1 MLIDTT
7 RFGKLDVD
15 ESQLLSF
22 PKGLLGFPRS
32 RRFVLIDAGE
42 SGAFWWL
49 QSVDTPDLAFVVAD
63 PQPFVPTFRVP
74 LKAEQLDDLGLGG
87 DEEPRVLVIV
97 NKRNTQLT
105 GNLQGPLVVNARTR
119 SGEQM
124 VLSDRRFTT
133 RQPLIEVSHPSL
145 LAASA

>member
-1 MLIDTT
+1 MLIETT

-15 ESQLLSF
+15 DDQTLSF
-22 PKGLLGFPRS
+22 PKGLLGFPRE

-42 SGAFWWL
+42 SGAFFWL
-49 QSVDTPDLAFVVAD
+49 QSVNSPELAFVVAD
-63 PQPFVPTFRVP
+63 PQPFVPGFHVP
-74 LKAEQLDDLGLGG
+74 LKVEQAEDLGLGER
-87 DEEPRVLVIV
+87 EEPRVLVIV
-97 NKRNTQLT
+97 NKRDTQLT

-124 VLSDRRFTT
+124 VLSDRRYTT
-133 RQPLIEVSHPSL
+133 RQPLIEVSHPA